1 MALYLIETP
10 LASPAA
16 NESEARPEPVEP
28 LFERIADALEAS
40 GADVIEIQAG
50 RDTGLVYAIAE
61 HEDAAVLEQAL
72 TDAGILHH
80 GSAEVRL
87 VGPSL
92 DQLKAHRSGAR
103 YLVEW
108 DLPTGLTLD
117 RYLARKRAKAPGY
130 AQVPETTFLRTYV
143 CLDMS
148 KCLCLYDAPDEAAVL
163 RARTAVDTPVDRL
176 TQLEEGVTRVRT

>member
-1 MALYLIETP
+1 MALYLIEIP
-10 LASPAA
+10 LPH
-16 NESEARPEPVEP
+16 ELEARPEPVEP
-28 LFERIADALEAS
+28 LFERIADAVTAA
-40 GADVIEIQAG
+40 GAEVIEIQAG
-50 RDTGLVYAIAE
+50 RDTGLAYTIAE
-61 HEDAAVLEQAL
+61 HKDGSLLEQAL
-72 TDAGILHH
+72 TDAGIPHH

-92 DQLKAHRSGAR
+92 EQLKAHRSAAR

-108 DLPTGLTLD
+108 DLPTGLTLE
-117 RYLARKRAKAPGY
+117 RYLDRKRAKAPVY

-163 RARTAVDTPVDRL
+163 RARAAVDTPVDRL
-176 TQLEEGVTRVRT
+176 TQLEPGAIRVRA